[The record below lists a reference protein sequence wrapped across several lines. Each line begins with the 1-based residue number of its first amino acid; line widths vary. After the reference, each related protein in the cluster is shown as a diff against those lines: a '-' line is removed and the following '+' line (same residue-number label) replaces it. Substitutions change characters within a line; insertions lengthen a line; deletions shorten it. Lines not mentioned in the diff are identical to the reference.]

1 MRHTWQFQPVSPID
15 CGDMDSFRKR
25 GPMGSNSL
33 GLRVEACNPAVV
45 GASDAASN
53 QNIELRRVECFLTES
68 LFKRILRR
76 IFPDERRQ
84 ERQPAPPLVAYLG
97 TACASKPY
105 DLGDIS
111 LTGFC
116 LLTDERWLPGTEM
129 PITLQS
135 KNLPS
140 GNEGNSFTVQATVVR
155 CGQGGVGFS
164 IVLSEENSQAAYGN
178 PLRVQWVTRMEM
190 ESYLKRLKEQPGS
203 EKPQIVEAVPTESA
217 AGSAARA
224 EFRAAFESGR

>member
-1 MRHTWQFQPVSPID
+1 MSSNTQGLQLGMKGAAANIGPIQTA
-15 CGDMDSFRKR
+15 GDEK
-25 GPMGSNSL
+25 
-33 GLRVEACNPAVV
+33 
-45 GASDAASN
+45 
-53 QNIELRRVECFLTES
+53 IELHRVECFLTES

-84 ERQPAPPLVAYLG
+84 ERQPAPSLVAYLG
-97 TACASKPY
+97 TACSSKPY
-105 DLGDIS
+105 NLGDIS

-140 GNEGNSFTVQATVVR
+140 GNEHDNFTVQATVVR

-164 IVLSEENSQAAYGN
+164 VVLSEENSQAAYGN
-178 PLRVQWVTRMEM
+178 PLRVQWVTRVEM

-203 EKPQIVEAVPTESA
+203 PTHEVEESEPMESA
-217 AGSAARA
+217 AGSAVRGALKA
-224 EFRAAFESGR
+224 VFEGGR